1 MKKQQCFLSLKNQKK
16 QLLVFH
22 KILWV
27 SYKIET
33 QKVINFLNSTKSLNL
48 LQKWYVMD
56 SQTVKDKYNQNKSIK
71 SEVESFK
78 SSLCDY
84 SDALI
89 LVTADIAVTA
99 DNNTNV
105 AFNNCVL
112 FSTYQAEINDVLLK
126 KQIILTLQCRCT
138 I

>member
-48 LQKWYVMD
+48 LQKMVCYG
-56 SQTVKDKYNQNKSIK
+56 Q
-71 SEVESFK
+71 
-78 SSLCDY
+78 
-84 SDALI
+84 
-89 LVTADIAVTA
+89 
-99 DNNTNV
+99 
-105 AFNNCVL
+105 
-112 FSTYQAEINDVLLK
+112 
-126 KQIILTLQCRCT
+126 
-138 I
+138 